1 VPRDVPDWIINR
13 RRELGV
19 RIRDLRIDANHTQ
32 ESLAQAAD
40 VDRRTLQRIEA
51 GQSDPRFGD
60 LLRIAAALGQ
70 RVAIFGD

>member
-1 VPRDVPDWIINR
+1 MPRDVPDWIINR

-60 LLRIAAALGQ
+60 LLRIAAALEQ
-70 RVAIFGD
+70 RVSIFGD

>member
-1 VPRDVPDWIINR
+1 MPRDVPDWIINR

-19 RIRDLRIDANHTQ
+19 RIRDLRIHANHTQ

-40 VDRRTLQRIEA
+40 LDRRTLQRIEA

-60 LLRIAAALGQ
+60 LLRIAAALEQ
-70 RVAIFGD
+70 RLSIFGD